1 MEAIEK
7 NEEISE
13 MDCAERLLAVGDALY
28 AIGGK
33 WKLRVIIALANGF
46 RRFNDIQRKI
56 PGISPRALSIELKEL
71 EANGFLKRCVNA
83 KATPVTVEYEL
94 TNYSLSLSEVVASLT
109 KWGKMH
115 REKLRQDNK
124 NAE

>member
-1 MEAIEK
+1 MEIK
-7 NEEISE
+7 
-13 MDCAERLLAVGDALY
+13 GY
-28 AIGGK
+28 
-33 WKLRVIIALANGF
+33 
-46 RRFNDIQRKI
+46 DIQRKI

-71 EANGFLKRCVNA
+71 EANGFLKRCVDA
-83 KATPVTVEYEL
+83 EAIPVKVEYEL